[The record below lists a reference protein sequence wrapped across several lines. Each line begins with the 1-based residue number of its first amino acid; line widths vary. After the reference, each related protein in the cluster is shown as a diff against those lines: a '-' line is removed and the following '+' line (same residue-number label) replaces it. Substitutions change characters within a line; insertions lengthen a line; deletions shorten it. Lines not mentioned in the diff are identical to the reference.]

1 MIKILKQ
8 QNELQ
13 PWLWVQKYH
22 DCFHGYAASRLND
35 SQTAEDV
42 VQETFLAGIKSAD
55 SFRGDSLES
64 TWLSSI
70 LRNKTVDVIRKRG
83 RQRSAKLASDE
94 GAVNSFSEDQ
104 CRHVIGA
111 SFAASPSKA
120 MADTEFMNLVRD
132 AVSQLPKNQ
141 ADVFRLHELERLEP
155 EEVCDRL
162 DISRGNLWVRLRR
175 ARVGLANHVSDKL
188 DHVDS
193 GRHLQSAML

>member
-35 SQTAEDV
+35 SQAAEDV
-42 VQETFLAGIKSAD
+42 VQETFLAGIKFAD
-55 SFRGDSLES
+55 SFRGNSLES

-83 RQRSAKLASDE
+83 RQKSSQPASDE
-94 GAVNSFSEDQ
+94 GEVNSFSEDQ

-111 SFAASPSKA
+111 SFAVSPSKA
-120 MADTEFMNLVRD
+120 MADTEVLDLVRD
-132 AVSQLPKNQ
+132 AVAHLPKKQ
-141 ADVFRLHELERLEP
+141 ADVFRLYELDPLEP

-188 DHVDS
+188 AH
-193 GRHLQSAML
+193 AETPEPITA